1 MKTLL
6 CLMAVFAGY
15 CPAKAAVVFAANP
28 SELNANDSVDWGQ
41 FATNSVFPSPAAFTS
56 VNGLAGTAS
65 TDDPGGFFRA
75 VVPGS
80 WASGFLPGDKILN
93 TNSFT
98 YHPIVVAFDA
108 PVFGAGAFVDD
119 DLTITGFTASISAYN
134 GDTVLGV
141 FTASGSN
148 TGFGSVPF
156 LGVLDDR
163 PEITKVVFEITNTGS
178 FTPLDMAIGAVVL
191 NDATVAAIPEPAT
204 FLLAGAALFLAAALR
219 HYSRR

>member
-1 MKTLL
+1 
-6 CLMAVFAGY
+6 MAVLAGY
-15 CPAKAAVVFAANP
+15 FPAKAGIVFAASP
-28 SELNANDSVDWGQ
+28 SELSANDSVDWGQ
-41 FATNSVFPSPAAFTS
+41 FATDSVFASPAAFTS
-56 VNGLAGTAS
+56 INGLAGTAS
-65 TDDPGGFFRA
+65 TDDPAGFFRA

-98 YHPIVVAFDA
+98 YHPITVGFAP
-108 PVFGAGAFVDD
+108 PVFGVGAFVDD

-134 GDTVLGV
+134 GDTLLGV

-156 LGVLDDR
+156 LGVLDDQA
-163 PEITKVVFEITNTGS
+163 EITKVVFEITNTGS
-178 FTPLDMAIGAVVL
+178 FTPLDMAIGAVAL
-191 NDATVAAIPEPAT
+191 NDTGVAAIPEPAA
-204 FLLAGAALFLAAALR
+204 FLLAGTGLLFAAGLR